1 MKSVYHIISSID
13 ASTGGPARSVTD
25 LLEALSSK
33 TPSTF
38 DYCLFTIESDSP
50 ILDSTINTPY
60 QIHFSKKITKDG
72 LLKKKPALIHIHGIW
87 EAPTSSA
94 AKTAKNDGIPY
105 IYTIRGMLEPW
116 SLTQSPLKK
125 KLALLLYQRRL
136 LNKAF
141 CLHVTAE
148 SEMHSLRNLGF
159 KNPIAIIPN
168 GIDLRKFPPQKE
180 YYSKSNG
187 KRILFLSRIHPKKGL
202 EMLIDIWSS
211 LDQGTKQGWYIDIV
225 GNGAADY
232 IAKLQDQ
239 IDQTKL
245 NDEVRI
251 YPPAY
256 GIDKFKRYQ
265 DARLFILPTYSENFG
280 VVIAEALASYT
291 PVITTYG
298 APWEDLETQNAG
310 WWTPITPEAMKS
322 ALLNALLSPDEVLD
336 VKAVNGRKL
345 IEEKYSIEAV
355 SSNMET
361 LYDWIVNQK
370 EQPNFVN
377 TYE

>member
-87 EAPTSSA
+87 EVPTSSA
-94 AKTAKNDGIPY
+94 AKTAKTDGIPY

-361 LYDWIVNQK
+361 LYDWIVNQ
-370 EQPNFVN
+370 
-377 TYE
+377 

>member
-1 MKSVYHIISSID
+1 
-13 ASTGGPARSVTD
+13 
-25 LLEALSSK
+25 
-33 TPSTF
+33 
-38 DYCLFTIESDSP
+38 
-50 ILDSTINTPY
+50 
-60 QIHFSKKITKDG
+60 
-72 LLKKKPALIHIHGIW
+72 
-87 EAPTSSA
+87 
-94 AKTAKNDGIPY
+94 
-105 IYTIRGMLEPW
+105 MLEPW